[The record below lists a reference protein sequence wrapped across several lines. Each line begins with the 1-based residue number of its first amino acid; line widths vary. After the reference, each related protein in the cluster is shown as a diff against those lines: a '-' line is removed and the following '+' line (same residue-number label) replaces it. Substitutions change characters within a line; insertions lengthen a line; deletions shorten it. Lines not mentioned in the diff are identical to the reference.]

1 MITEDCMRHP
11 SIYIDELISAFDE
24 LKRYISHAIEYFND
38 LIALMEYLGELP
50 IYKIMNVKEY
60 GQKLSVH
67 KNDIYK
73 NSGKPQK
80 VQRVYRRWR
89 NDYTYSFA

>member
-1 MITEDCMRHP
+1 MIDRDTLRHP
-11 SIYIDELISAFDE
+11 SVCTDEMISTFDG
-24 LKRYISHAIEYFND
+24 LNSAISLFIEYFNNM
-38 LIALMEYLGELP
+38 ISIMEYLGELP
-50 IYKIMNVKEY
+50 IYNTMTVKEY
-60 GQKLSVH
+60 GKKLAVH

-73 NSGKPQK
+73 NSSKPQK